1 MEEDIAPTD
10 SRLRPDQRLME
21 EGRLCYQRFKGLKMQ
36 AQFQMGR
43 GEQGEG
49 AIGGEAEG
57 SEKAEGARGGTCC
70 PGSYLCGFSMHN
82 LFWIKLCIL
91 SGGADYRP
99 NRASLVQTCTGSLQW
114 GQNDPRIQRCGISS
128 FG

>member
-21 EGRLCYQRFKGLKMQ
+21 EGRLHCQIFIKMKMQ

-49 AIGGEAEG
+49 ATGGEAEG

-70 PGSYLCGFSMHN
+70 PGSYLCSFFAQFFLDKIVHFIRRGGILTQLSLIGSN
-82 LFWIKLCIL
+82 LYRIL
-91 SGGADYRP
+91 TMGAK
-99 NRASLVQTCTGSLQW
+99 
-114 GQNDPRIQRCGISS
+114 
-128 FG
+128 

>member
-49 AIGGEAEG
+49 ATGGEAEG

-70 PGSYLCGFSMHN
+70 PGSYLCSFSMQI
-82 LFWIKLCIL
+82 FFGIKLCIL
-91 SGGADYRP
+91 SGGADY
-99 NRASLVQTCTGSLQW
+99 
-114 GQNDPRIQRCGISS
+114 
-128 FG
+128 